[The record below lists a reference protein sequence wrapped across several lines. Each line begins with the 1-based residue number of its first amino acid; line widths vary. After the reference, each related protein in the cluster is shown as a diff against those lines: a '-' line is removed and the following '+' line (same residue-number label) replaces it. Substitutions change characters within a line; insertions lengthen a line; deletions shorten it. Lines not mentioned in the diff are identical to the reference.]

1 MTPSIPHL
9 GKRLSRSLALQTML
23 GLGLVCVAVYWGS
36 LLALTLRQQESLEQ
50 KQATVM
56 HLLQQGRDSHSSSAM
71 QHMLSDFLTGH
82 EDMSIRVTQQ
92 DNQLFFEKLNRPLDD
107 RHSTRR
113 SFSVELPASAVDQTP
128 QTLQVLLLLDR
139 RPDDALLRQLAWI
152 LGLAAVSSSLLVSLT
167 SAWLVRRGLAP
178 LHSLVEQTRQLG
190 AQDLS
195 RDWQK
200 RLDDTDQ
207 PQELRPLIA
216 QFNALLERL
225 AVAYRQMEA
234 FNADVAHELNTPL
247 TTLISS
253 CELALRK
260 PRDAEELRDILASN
274 LEDLQRMA
282 GIVADM
288 LFLSHAD
295 RGESAH
301 RIQVASLASLAAEV
315 VDYHEAALQE
325 AGLQVRVQGD
335 AQAQVDARLLRR
347 ALSNLLGN
355 ATRYATPGSC
365 IEVQIQSTSQDAAQ
379 GISLDTAQETITLSV
394 QNHGPTIT
402 AEHLP
407 RLFDRFYRSDTA
419 RSQADRNHG
428 LGLAIVSAIARMHG
442 GQAFARSDMT
452 ATTIGLSLLADQNP
466 PPPPVDTVSNT
477 S

>member
-1 MTPSIPHL
+1 MTADSRTPNLSR
-9 GKRLSRSLALQTML
+9 RLSRSLALQTML

-36 LLALTLRQQESLEQ
+36 WLALAQRQQESLEQ
-50 KQATVM
+50 KQVTVT
-56 HLLQQGRDSHSSSAM
+56 HLLQQARANRSASNM

-82 EDMSIRVTQQ
+82 EDMSIRVSHADGT
-92 DNQLFFEKLNRPLDD
+92 LLFEKLNQPLDD
-107 RHSTRR
+107 VHSARR
-113 SFSVELPASAVDQTP
+113 NFGVELPTQADPSERQLV
-128 QTLQVLLLLDR
+128 QVLLVLDR

-152 LGLAAVSSSLLVSLT
+152 LGLAAVSGALLVSLF

-190 AQDLS
+190 AKDLS
-195 RDWQK
+195 RDWQT
-200 RLDDTDQ
+200 RLDDSNQ

-260 PRDAEELRDILASN
+260 PREARELRDILASN

-315 VDYHEAALQE
+315 VEYHEAALQE
-325 AGLQVRVQGD
+325 ADLQVKVQGD
-335 AQAQVDARLLRR
+335 ARAQVDARLLRR

-365 IEVQIQSTSQDAAQ
+365 IEIQISTPQAGQ
-379 GISLDTAQETITLSV
+379 VTLAV
-394 QNHGPTIT
+394 QNLGLAIAP
-402 AEHLP
+402 EHLP
-407 RLFDRFYRSDTA
+407 RLFDRFYRSDAA

-428 LGLAIVSAIARMHG
+428 LGLAIVAAIARMHG
-442 GQAFARSDMT
+442 GQAFARSEQPV
-452 ATTIGLSLLADQNP
+452 TTIGLSLPTDPSAQAP
-466 PPPPVDTVSNT
+466 ASGGHQA
-477 S
+477 

>member
-1 MTPSIPHL
+1 MTADSTPSRAARIPNL
-9 GKRLSRSLALQTML
+9 SRRLSRSLALQTML

-36 LLALTLRQQESLEQ
+36 WLALAQRQQESLEQ
-50 KQATVM
+50 KQVTVT
-56 HLLQQGRDSHSSSAM
+56 HLLQQARANRSASSM

-82 EDMSIRVTQQ
+82 EDMSIRVSHADGT
-92 DNQLFFEKLNRPLDD
+92 LLFEKLHQPLDD
-107 RHSTRR
+107 VHSARR
-113 SFSVELPASAVDQTP
+113 SFSVVLPAHVDQ
-128 QTLQVLLLLDR
+128 QAQQVVQVLLMLDR

-152 LGLAAVSSSLLVSLT
+152 LGLAAVSGALLVSMF

-190 AQDLS
+190 AKDLS
-195 RDWQK
+195 RDWQT
-200 RLDDTDQ
+200 RLDDSNQ

-260 PRDAEELRDILASN
+260 PRDAGELRDILASN

-301 RIQVASLASLAAEV
+301 RIQVASLASLADEV
-315 VDYHEAALQE
+315 VEYHEAALQE
-325 AGLQVRVQGD
+325 ADLQVRVQGD

-365 IEVQIQSTSQDAAQ
+365 IEIQISMPQAGQV
-379 GISLDTAQETITLSV
+379 TLAV
-394 QNHGPTIT
+394 QNQGQAIA

-407 RLFDRFYRSDTA
+407 RLFDRFYRSDAA

-428 LGLAIVSAIARMHG
+428 LGLSIVAAIARMHG
-442 GQAFARSDMT
+442 GQAFAHSDRSVT
-452 ATTIGLSLLADQNP
+452 RIGLSLPAGQDAQARA
-466 PPPPVDTVSNT
+466 PVSSGNRA
-477 S
+477 

>member
-1 MTPSIPHL
+1 MCWNFGPCPEGCARLQHSDKNHAVTSQPIQHL
-9 GKRLSRSLALQTML
+9 GKRLSRSLALLTML

-36 LLALTLRQQESLEQ
+36 WLAVMQRQQESLKH
-50 KQATVM
+50 KQQAVQ
-56 HLLQQGRDSHSSSAM
+56 HLLQEGRASHTPGVM
-71 QHMLSDFLTGH
+71 LHMLSDFLTGH
-82 EDMSIRVTQQ
+82 DELSLRITSS
-92 DNQLFFEKLNRPLDD
+92 NGQLLFEQLRQPVDD
-107 RHSTRR
+107 KRSERR
-113 SFSVELPASAVDQTP
+113 SFVIDLPAVQAEAPKQAV
-128 QTLQVLLLLDR
+128 QVLLMLDR

-152 LGLAAVSSSLLVSLT
+152 LGIAAVSSSLLVST
-167 SAWLVRRGLAP
+167 ASAFLVRRGLAP
-178 LHSLVEQTRQLG
+178 LHSLVEQTSQLG

-207 PQELRPLIA
+207 PQELRPLID

-260 PRDAEELRDILASN
+260 PRSAEELRDILASN

-295 RGESAH
+295 RGESAR
-301 RIQVASLASLAAEV
+301 RIQVASIAALASEV
-315 VDYHEAALQE
+315 IDYHEASLQE
-325 AGLQVRVQGD
+325 AGLQVQIEGD
-335 AQAQVDARLLRR
+335 ASAQVDARLLRR

-355 ATRYATPGSC
+355 ATRYARSGST
-365 IEVQIQSTSQDAAQ
+365 IEVLIKEVPQKHR
-379 GISLDTAQETITLSV
+379 LHLSV
-394 QNHGPTIT
+394 RNHGQQIE
-402 AEHLP
+402 AAHLP
-407 RLFDRFYRSDTA
+407 RLFDRFYRSDA
-419 RSQADRNHG
+419 SRSQADRNHG

-442 GQAFARSDMT
+442 GEAFVTSDEQGI
-452 ATTIGLSLLADQNP
+452 TTIGISLAI
-466 PPPPVDTVSNT
+466 
-477 S
+477 

>member
-1 MTPSIPHL
+1 MTADSTPSRAARIPNL
-9 GKRLSRSLALQTML
+9 SRRLSRSLALQTML

-36 LLALTLRQQESLEQ
+36 WLALAQRQQESLEQ
-50 KQATVM
+50 KQVTVT
-56 HLLQQGRDSHSSSAM
+56 HLLQQARANRSASSM

-82 EDMSIRVTQQ
+82 EDMSIRVSHADGT
-92 DNQLFFEKLNRPLDD
+92 LLFEKLHQPLDD
-107 RHSTRR
+107 VHSARR
-113 SFSVELPASAVDQTP
+113 SFSVVLPAHVDQ
-128 QTLQVLLLLDR
+128 QAQQVVQVLLMLDR

-152 LGLAAVSSSLLVSLT
+152 LGLAAVSGALLVSMF

-190 AQDLS
+190 AKDLS
-195 RDWQK
+195 RDWQT
-200 RLDDTDQ
+200 RLDDSNQ

-260 PRDAEELRDILASN
+260 PRDAGELRDILASN

-301 RIQVASLASLAAEV
+301 RIQVASLASLADEV
-315 VDYHEAALQE
+315 VEYHEAALQE
-325 AGLQVRVQGD
+325 ADLQVRVQGD

-365 IEVQIQSTSQDAAQ
+365 IEIQISMPQAGQV
-379 GISLDTAQETITLSV
+379 TLAV
-394 QNHGPTIT
+394 QNQGQAIA

-407 RLFDRFYRSDTA
+407 RLFDRFYRSDAA

-428 LGLAIVSAIARMHG
+428 LGLSIVAAIARMHG
-442 GQAFARSDMT
+442 GQAFAHSDRSVT
-452 ATTIGLSLLADQNP
+452 RIGLSLP
-466 PPPPVDTVSNT
+466 PGQDTQARAPVSSGNRA
-477 S
+477 

>member
-1 MTPSIPHL
+1 MTADSTPSHAARIPNL
-9 GKRLSRSLALQTML
+9 SRRLSRSLALQTML

-36 LLALTLRQQESLEQ
+36 WLALAQRQQESLEQ
-50 KQATVM
+50 KQVTVT
-56 HLLQQGRDSHSSSAM
+56 HLLQQARANRSASSM

-82 EDMSIRVTQQ
+82 EDMSIRVSHADGT
-92 DNQLFFEKLNRPLDD
+92 LLFEKLHQPLDD
-107 RHSTRR
+107 VHSARR
-113 SFSVELPASAVDQTP
+113 SFSVVLPAHVDQ
-128 QTLQVLLLLDR
+128 QAQQVVQVLLMLDR

-152 LGLAAVSSSLLVSLT
+152 LGLAAVSGALLVSMF

-190 AQDLS
+190 AKDLS
-195 RDWQK
+195 RDWQT
-200 RLDDTDQ
+200 RLDDSNQ

-260 PRDAEELRDILASN
+260 PRDAGELRDILASN

-301 RIQVASLASLAAEV
+301 RIQVASLASLADEV
-315 VDYHEAALQE
+315 VEYHEAALQE
-325 AGLQVRVQGD
+325 ANLQVQVQGD

-365 IEVQIQSTSQDAAQ
+365 IEIQISMPQAGQV
-379 GISLDTAQETITLSV
+379 TLAV
-394 QNHGPTIT
+394 QNQGQAIA

-407 RLFDRFYRSDTA
+407 RLFDRFYRSDAA

-428 LGLAIVSAIARMHG
+428 LGLSIVAAIARMHG
-442 GQAFARSDMT
+442 GQAFAHSDRSVT
-452 ATTIGLSLLADQNP
+452 RIGLSLPAGQDAQARV
-466 PPPPVDTVSNT
+466 PVSSGNRA
-477 S
+477 

>member
-1 MTPSIPHL
+1 MTDRIPHL

-36 LLALTLRQQESLEQ
+36 WLALAQRQQESLVQ
-50 KQATVM
+50 KQATVT
-56 HLLQQGRDSHSSSAM
+56 HLLQQGRDSHSASAM

-82 EDMSIRVTQQ
+82 EDLSIRVTQAAGQ
-92 DNQLFFEKLNRPLDD
+92 PFFEKLNQPLNDS
-107 RHSTRR
+107 HSTSR
-113 SFSVELPASAVDQTP
+113 SFSVELPASSAEQTP
-128 QTLQVLLLLDR
+128 QTLQVLLMLDR

-152 LGLAAVSSSLLVSLT
+152 LGVAAVSSSLLVSLT

-200 RLDDTDQ
+200 RLDDSNQ

-301 RIQVASLASLAAEV
+301 RIRVASLANLAAEV
-315 VDYHEAALQE
+315 VEYHEAALQE
-325 AGLQVRVQGD
+325 ADLQVQIQGD

-365 IEVQIQSTSQDAAQ
+365 IEVQISSPDPATV
-379 GISLDTAQETITLSV
+379 TLAV
-394 QNHGPTIT
+394 QNHGPAI
-402 AEHLP
+402 ADQHLP
-407 RLFDRFYRSDTA
+407 RLFDRFYRSDAA

-428 LGLAIVSAIARMHG
+428 LGLAIVAAIARMHG
-442 GQAFARSDMT
+442 GQAFARSDIT
-452 ATTIGLSLLADQNP
+452 ATTIGLTLPAGPDSQPKP
-466 PPPPVDTVSNT
+466 PDTVSNAA
-477 S
+477 

>member
-9 GKRLSRSLALQTML
+9 GKRLSRALALQTML

-50 KQATVM
+50 KQTTVT
-56 HLLQQGRDSHSSSAM
+56 HLLQQDRDSHSPGAM

-92 DNQLFFEKLNRPLDD
+92 SGQLFFEKLNRPLDD
-107 RHSTRR
+107 RHSTSR
-113 SFSVELPASAVDQTP
+113 SFSVELPASSAEQMP

-152 LGLAAVSSSLLVSLT
+152 LALAAVSSSLLVSLT

-190 AQDLS
+190 AKDLTH
-195 RDWQK
+195 DWQT
-200 RLDDTDQ
+200 RLDDSNQ

-260 PRDAEELRDILASN
+260 PRDAGELRDILASN

-301 RIQVASLASLAAEV
+301 RIQVASLASLADEV
-315 VDYHEAALQE
+315 VEYHEAALQE

-365 IEVQIQSTSQDAAQ
+365 IEIQISMPQAGQVTLAVHNQ
-379 GISLDTAQETITLSV
+379 GQAIA
-394 QNHGPTIT
+394 P
-402 AEHLP
+402 EHLP
-407 RLFDRFYRSDTA
+407 RLFDRFYRSDAA

-428 LGLAIVSAIARMHG
+428 LGLSIVAAIARMHG
-442 GQAFARSDMT
+442 GQAFAHSDHPVT
-452 ATTIGLSLLADQNP
+452 SIGLSLPAGQDAQVRA
-466 PPPPVDTVSNT
+466 PVSGGNRA
-477 S
+477 